1 MSKKNILFLTAVLII
16 IGASVVLGMYRSGND
31 TLLKSEKI
39 QVVTTLFPLYDFVR
53 VIGQER
59 VAVSLLL
66 PPGVEAHSFEPKP
79 SDIVKIN
86 TSDLFVYTGKFM
98 EPWAEDIISG
108 VTNKEVQFV
117 NTGNGIELLTLTEG
131 MPDEAHG
138 IDPHIWLDFDNNKM
152 MIDSI
157 VQALVARDP
166 ANVSFYEKNATDY
179 KKKLGELDSQY
190 KTSSTTCENRMI
202 VYGGHYAFGYLSKRY
217 HLQYIA
223 AQGLAPDAE
232 PTANDLVKLVEQVK
246 KNNIKYVFY
255 EEMTTPEIA
264 ETIANETNAKML
276 LLNAAHNVSKEDIEN
291 NISFLSIMTE
301 NLVNLKTGLG
311 CSE

>member
-1 MSKKNILFLTAVLII
+1 MNMQKKIFFIILII
-16 IGASVVLGMYRSGND
+16 TLIGGGIFGLTRM
-31 TLLKSEKI
+31 KSKIETSEKKI

-59 VAVSLLL
+59 VDVSLLL
-66 PPGVEAHSFEPKP
+66 PPGVEAHSFEPRP

-86 TSDLFVYTGKFM
+86 ESDLFVYTGKFM

-108 VTNKEVQFV
+108 VTNKKVQFV
-117 NTGNGIELLTLTEG
+117 NTGNGIELLKLTEG

-157 VQALVARDP
+157 VQALVVRDP
-166 ANVSFYEKNATDY
+166 ANSSFYEKNATDY
-179 KKKLGELDSQY
+179 KKKLEELDSQY

-202 VYGGHYAFGYLSKRY
+202 VYGGHYAFGYLAKRY
-217 HLQYIA
+217 HLEYLA

-246 KNNIKYVFY
+246 QNNIKYVFY
-255 EEMTTPEIA
+255 EEMTAPEIA
-264 ETIANETNAKML
+264 ETIANETDAKML
-276 LLNAAHNVSKEDIEN
+276 LLNAAHNVSREDIEN
-291 NISFLSIMTE
+291 NISFLSMMTE
-301 NLVNLKTGLG
+301 NLTNLKTGLG